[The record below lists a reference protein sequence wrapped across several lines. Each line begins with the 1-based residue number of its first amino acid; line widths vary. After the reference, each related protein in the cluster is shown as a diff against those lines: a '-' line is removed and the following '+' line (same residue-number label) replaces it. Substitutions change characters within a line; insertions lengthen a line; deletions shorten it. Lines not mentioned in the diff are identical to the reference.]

1 MLNEFFYREQIMYMY
16 LPEQGMLLRKL
27 RHKRLALVRVFLGN
41 EAELI

>member
-1 MLNEFFYREQIMYMY
+1 
-16 LPEQGMLLRKL
+16 MLLRKL